1 MTPEPEQVRSDFD
14 EIARLAEPGASG
26 RDRYDAFLLSLIP
39 ATATRVLDVGCGLGR
54 LTWAIAASG
63 RSVVGVDLSPAM
75 IDRARAAGALD
86 QVSFRVGNF
95 LELDFSSQSFDCV
108 VSAAALH
115 HMDHDAALARMV
127 RLLSPGGR
135 LIVHDLRSN
144 AGLWDSA
151 RGCAALAHTVLH
163 RLKRTGRLRPS
174 KPVRDLWARHGA
186 SESYV
191 SLGQVRNMVG
201 RLLPGAQIVNH
212 WLWRYT
218 IVWDKP
224 SLGRLTDTNV

>member
-1 MTPEPEQVRSDFD
+1 MASTEQVRSDFD
-14 EIARLAEPGASG
+14 EIARLAESGASG

-39 ATATRVLDVGCGLGR
+39 AAAAHVLDVGCGLGR
-54 LTWAIAASG
+54 LTWAIASSG
-63 RSVVGVDLSPAM
+63 RYVVGVDLSPVM
-75 IDRARAAGALD
+75 VDRARGAGALD
-86 QVSFRVGNF
+86 QASFRVGDF
-95 LELDFSSQSFDCV
+95 LELDFSGQSFDCI

-127 RLLSPGGR
+127 GLLSPGGR

-151 RGCAALAHTVLH
+151 RGCVALAHTAFH
-163 RLKRTGRLRPS
+163 RLRRTGRLRPS
-174 KPVRDLWARHGA
+174 KPVRDVWMRHGA

-191 SLGQVRNMVG
+191 SLGQVRSMVR
-201 RLLPGAQIVNH
+201 RLLPGAQVVNH

-224 SLGRLTDTNV
+224 CDQPAT